1 MPRVVGVRFRPATKI
16 YFFDSTGF
24 DDLEAGEYVVVE
36 TLRAKEMGRVVIP
49 PHEVSDQEIVGQLKP
64 IIRRATTQDLL
75 QMQQNTWRQEEAL
88 ARCQEKVAE
97 YGLPMKVVRAEYN
110 FDGSLL
116 TFLFTAEKRVDFR
129 ELVRDLARIF
139 RTRIELRQIGVR
151 DEAKLLGGL
160 GPCGR
165 PLCCITHLC
174 DFSPVSIKMAKH
186 QDLPLSPT
194 EISGMCGRLL
204 CCLAYE
210 DEFYQEMKRLLPSVG
225 EAVMTPYGSGKV
237 SSVNAIKQT
246 VTVTLESGATV
257 ELSAKELRPAAQE
270 STTLPKRGKRTQR
283 SNRLRSD
290 NHPDDS
296 SGEMLTSENGPE

>member
-24 DDLEAGEYVVVE
+24 DDLKAGEYVIVE
-36 TLRAKEMGRVVIP
+36 TVRAKEMGRVVIP
-49 PHEVSDQEIVGQLKP
+49 PHEVSDQEVVGQLKP

-75 QMQQNTWRQEEAL
+75 QMQQNAWRQEEAL
-88 ARCQEKVAE
+88 ARCREKVAE

-110 FDGSLL
+110 FDRSLL

-210 DEFYQEMKRLLPSVG
+210 DEFYQEVKRLLPGVG
-225 EAVMTPYGSGKV
+225 EVVMTPYGPGKV
-237 SSVNAIKQT
+237 SSANVIKQT
-246 VTVTLESGATV
+246 VMVALESGATI
-257 ELSAKELRPAAQE
+257 ELSAKELQSEVQE
-270 STTLPKRGKRTQR
+270 TAVLPKRRRR
-283 SNRLRSD
+283 SQGSHHPRSENR
-290 NHPDDS
+290 PDDS
-296 SGEMLTSENGPE
+296 SEEEMTRGNGLE